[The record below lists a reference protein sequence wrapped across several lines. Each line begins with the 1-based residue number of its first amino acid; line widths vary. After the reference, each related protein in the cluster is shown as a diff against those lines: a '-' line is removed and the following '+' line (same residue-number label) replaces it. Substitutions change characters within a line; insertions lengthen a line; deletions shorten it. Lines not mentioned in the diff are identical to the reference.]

1 MDLICTEVSKSE
13 VGEVVKTPG
22 SFLLLEQELVEFAKN
37 TDPRGLSECRVIG
50 ESLKMKPDEVEA
62 ASIFFDRQFTLLYFP
77 CILPNLIFTRPQTPL
92 HCIDAVVKLSYIN
105 VGRGEVRCIAEDMV
119 SSLKDG
125 IITEEILSHKE
136 LTQCFISD
144 LYEPQHAIELLSH
157 TFTLA
162 PLSREIQP
170 TSDTSHVPAT
180 SQPIPSI
187 RREERQHLMMCL
199 RSAIPYNDISKH
211 LPPPSEV
218 APLVVQFTSNCVPLS
233 CFSRTISCLMAV
245 YDWKLSRADDG
256 SPQCLAHNVVS
267 LYKPHSPG
275 QIVLVDTGHSIQVH
289 IRPGKSLDGDDI
301 AKICFQIKETIFT
314 AIEEVFKRLHL
325 AGIEATPAFF
335 CPCDRRPH
343 AHAASPFF
351 FNCKWRIKC
360 SLTQQTIGPAS
371 KHHLLWLATP
381 VTETEKPSLPK
392 LLKLDVV
399 EAIGTN
405 YLSLGTFLLKD
416 DTGCLIDAIEH
427 DCRQTH
433 RITRKILMEWL
444 AAKGEPATW
453 KTLCTTLRDCKLNA
467 LADNIEHEYLSQ

>member
-1 MDLICTEVSKSE
+1 MK
-13 VGEVVKTPG
+13 
-22 SFLLLEQELVEFAKN
+22 FAKN
-37 TDPRGLSECRVIG
+37 KDPRGILRLSECRVIR
-50 ESLKMKPDEVEA
+50 ERLKMKPDEVEA
-62 ASIFFDRQFTLLYFP
+62 TLTFFDRQFTLLYFHR
-77 CILPNLIFTRPQTPL
+77 ILPNLVFTRPQTPL
-92 HCIDAVVKLSYIN
+92 DCINAVVKFSYK
-105 VGRGEVRCIAEDMV
+105 VGHGEVRCIAEDMV

-136 LTQCFISD
+136 LTQCFIPD
-144 LYEPQHAIELLSH
+144 LYEPQHAIKLLSH

-162 PLSREIQP
+162 PLSRDVQP
-170 TSDTSHVPAT
+170 TSATSHDPAT
-180 SQPIPSI
+180 SQPTP
-187 RREERQHLMMCL
+187 REHLMLSL
-199 RSAIPYNDISKH
+199 RSAIPDKEIENH
-211 LPPPSEV
+211 LPPPLEI

-233 CFSRTISCLMAV
+233 CFSCLISV
-245 YDWKLSRADDG
+245 
-256 SPQCLAHNVVS
+256 
-267 LYKPHSPG
+267 YKPHSPG
-275 QIVLVDTGHSIQVH
+275 QIVLVDTGHSIHVH
-289 IRPGKSLDGDDI
+289 TRAGKGLGGDDI
-301 AKICFQIKETIFT
+301 AKICFQEETMFT
-314 AIEEVFKRLHL
+314 AIEQVFKRLHL

-433 RITRKILMEWL
+433 RITRKVLMERL
-444 AAKGEPATW
+444 AGKGESATW
-453 KTLCTTLRDCKLNA
+453 KTLCTTLRDCKFND
-467 LADNIEHEYLSQ
+467 LADKIQQEYLSQ